1 MKMGHIFLNRRG
13 FLRELIAI
21 LLFGCLLVTGSVVKA
36 DNLDTQRTLFKKL
49 YAQALAGE
57 ATKVKKQRKPLQ
69 GYVVEHYLDYA
80 LLVSSM
86 SKLPLS
92 EIAEFKNNHPN
103 SPLNRRLSSQLQA
116 EIAGQKKWDLYL
128 KHGSTL
134 STGVRQCWY
143 LTALLKTR
151 QTEHLAPLVES
162 AWLTGLSA
170 PDACNEVFGWW
181 QQQGYQTDT
190 LLLKR
195 IDLSFKSRQLP
206 LTRYLSEQLSHKPT
220 WVDYAVKLLAEPIAA
235 LKAAKDWPSNSKLTE
250 ILYLAALHS
259 AQKQPA
265 ELNKVWMELRQ
276 KHSFSLQQ
284 QHHIERQMALFAAT
298 DYEPFSITAMEQL
311 PESSKDDQIHAWIV
325 RYYLYHE
332 DWPAT
337 VNAIKQMP
345 LRQKMA
351 DRWQYW
357 LARSLAKTDET
368 EQARDLFRG
377 LAKKNNY
384 YGFLAADHL
393 KLPYYLCQKPT
404 AAGTANFIPP
414 MAIQRAV
421 ELYHAGLLSMAR
433 SEWNL
438 AYSGL
443 SKDDKR
449 ALAVQMQE
457 QGWYAQVI
465 TTMADLGH
473 WEDYQ
478 ARYPFAH
485 QQSIEEFSQE
495 SPVKPAWVMAVIKQ
509 ESAWA
514 KDALSSARAHGL
526 MQLLPETAGRIGKEL
541 GLQCCTSQELY
552 TAPLN
557 LQLGIQYQKNLYK
570 QFNHPLLVAAAYNAG
585 EGKSK
590 DWSVDFPKAPD
601 VWLETIPYRETRG
614 YVTRILSNVV
624 IYDWLQTQQPRRI
637 SHWMPT
643 LPINGEV
650 SQPWPNKTTPMERV
664 ESICAP

>member
-1 MKMGHIFLNRRG
+1 
-13 FLRELIAI
+13 
-21 LLFGCLLVTGSVVKA
+21 
-36 DNLDTQRTLFKKL
+36 
-49 YAQALAGE
+49 
-57 ATKVKKQRKPLQ
+57 
-69 GYVVEHYLDYA
+69 
-80 LLVSSM
+80 
-86 SKLPLS
+86 
-92 EIAEFKNNHPN
+92 
-103 SPLNRRLSSQLQA
+103 
-116 EIAGQKKWDLYL
+116 
-128 KHGSTL
+128 
-134 STGVRQCWY
+134 
-143 LTALLKTR
+143 
-151 QTEHLAPLVES
+151 
-162 AWLTGLSA
+162 
-170 PDACNEVFGWW
+170 
-181 QQQGYQTDT
+181 
-190 LLLKR
+190 
-195 IDLSFKSRQLP
+195 
-206 LTRYLSEQLSHKPT
+206 
-220 WVDYAVKLLAEPIAA
+220 
-235 LKAAKDWPSNSKLTE
+235 
-250 ILYLAALHS
+250 
-259 AQKQPA
+259 
-265 ELNKVWMELRQ
+265 
-276 KHSFSLQQ
+276 
-284 QHHIERQMALFAAT
+284 
-298 DYEPFSITAMEQL
+298 
-311 PESSKDDQIHAWIV
+311 
-325 RYYLYHE
+325 
-332 DWPAT
+332 
-337 VNAIKQMP
+337 
-345 LRQKMA
+345 
-351 DRWQYW
+351 
-357 LARSLAKTDET
+357 
-368 EQARDLFRG
+368 
-377 LAKKNNY
+377 
-384 YGFLAADHL
+384 AADHL

-570 QFNHPLLVAAAYNAG
+570 KFHHPLLVGAAHNAG

-601 VWLETIPYRETRG
+601 VWLEAIPYRETRG

-650 SQPWPNKTTPMERV
+650 SQP
-664 ESICAP
+664 